1 MYSSLRERL
10 GPVKLGAG
18 LGLAVLL
25 TVMAAYLVWGGDG
38 ESSGEIVGVSEGA
51 AGSYRIGE
59 FVVTL
64 EGSGPSRTVLSVAHA
79 DRPGRVLWS
88 SIPGRSFVSA
98 AEGEETVTQ
107 SRAHFSVEDEIQER
121 LPDQTVERVEKTG
134 DALTI
139 AGRLVNGLRDSTV
152 PTGGHSPPSSILPK
166 RWPFLPRRL
175 ARLPPLSRPL
185 LSRTSSRRRERST
198 WLSRPYPR

>member
-1 MYSSLRERL
+1 MEGSLRERL
-10 GPVKLGAG
+10 GPVKLGVG
-18 LGLAVLL
+18 LGLAILLAVL
-25 TVMAAYLVWGGDG
+25 AAYLVWGGDG
-38 ESSGEIVGVSEGA
+38 EASGDLVGVSED

-59 FVVTL
+59 FLVAL

-98 AEGEETVTQ
+98 AEGEETVVQ
-107 SRAHFSVEDEIQER
+107 SRAHFSVEDDIRKR

-134 DALTI
+134 DTLSV

>member
-1 MYSSLRERL
+1 M
-10 GPVKLGAG
+10 KLVAG

-25 TVMAAYLVWGGDG
+25 AVLAAYLLWGGDG
-38 ESSGEIVGVSEGA
+38 EASGDLVGVSRDV

-59 FVVTL
+59 FLVAL

-107 SRAHFSVEDEIQER
+107 SRAHFSVEDEI
-121 LPDQTVERVEKTG
+121 
-134 DALTI
+134 
-139 AGRLVNGLRDSTV
+139 
-152 PTGGHSPPSSILPK
+152 
-166 RWPFLPRRL
+166 
-175 ARLPPLSRPL
+175 
-185 LSRTSSRRRERST
+185 
-198 WLSRPYPR
+198 